1 MTSERSVDAAPATRA
16 AIEGELLALLEARLK
31 APVTVEQ
38 DLFSDGLI
46 TSMFAMELVV
56 RLEQS
61 FGVAIVG
68 PDLKLA
74 NFRSVAA
81 MADLVQRLQSD
92 APAGESDGD

>member
-16 AIEGELLALLEARLK
+16 AVEGELLALLEARLK

-81 MADLVQRLQSD
+81 MADLVLRLRSD